1 MFRKFQTLQPEKL
14 KHNFTQD
21 KSPEPEKT
29 APSFYKTSY
38 FKYSDNDNTIIN

>member
-21 KSPEPEKT
+21 KSPEKT